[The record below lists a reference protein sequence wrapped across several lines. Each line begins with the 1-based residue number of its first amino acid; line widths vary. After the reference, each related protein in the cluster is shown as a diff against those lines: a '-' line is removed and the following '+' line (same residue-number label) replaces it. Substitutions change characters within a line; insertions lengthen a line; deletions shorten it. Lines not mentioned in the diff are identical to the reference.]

1 MKLKQFA
8 FLIAAFLPA
17 TAIGASERLS
27 IDVVVANPDGSVSV
41 DRTSSWPDFN
51 GGIVDVTQRL
61 KQDDFGRLS
70 YRYEDQSRATQL
82 YHQAYCESVEMTP
95 SSGTMT
101 LSGPSTGWSCYSDD
115 PAPPADPV
123 NSIDWATATA
133 PSGRVPVGQSIF
145 PIGSGSWES
154 SIGGMRRSTLSVDNG
169 RCIAQEIDHYAGP
182 FRGRTQFG
190 VNCYFSQ
197 SKFANTMMETCIPK
211 QCATNRGT
219 IFAQ

>member
-51 GGIVDVTQRL
+51 GGILDVTQRL

-101 LSGPSTGWSCYSDD
+101 LSGPSTDWCSYSDD
-115 PAPPADPV
+115 PAPLP
-123 NSIDWATATA
+123 
-133 PSGRVPVGQSIF
+133 
-145 PIGSGSWES
+145 
-154 SIGGMRRSTLSVDNG
+154 TL
-169 RCIAQEIDHYAGP
+169 
-182 FRGRTQFG
+182 
-190 VNCYFSQ
+190 
-197 SKFANTMMETCIPK
+197 
-211 QCATNRGT
+211 
-219 IFAQ
+219 